1 CPTCGR
7 HVNPDFPDKVKL
19 IEQALQKAHR
29 PDLHVMVMN
38 CIVNGV
44 GECGNADIGVL
55 FGKGKV
61 AIYNRGKKVASVPT
75 GEAVD
80 KFIEVL
86 NRTW

>member
-1 CPTCGR
+1 
-7 HVNPDFPDKVKL
+7 
-19 IEQALQKAHR
+19 
-29 PDLHVMVMN
+29 MVMN